1 MINRIRVATKE
12 EIAAIADVSDLGPTC
27 TVLALDTPEGA
38 MKAVI
43 RTAIEI
49 DPVIY
54 PEPDK
59 LSMRMR
65 AMFWRDLETVLAAQG
80 ATKYYFNVHVT
91 NKAMCDT
98 VKTWGAFQLSTEPEF
113 RFSKVL

>member
-1 MINRIRVATKE
+1 MINRIRIATPEEVAE
-12 EIAAIADVSDLGPTC
+12 VIQSGDSREG

-54 PEPDK
+54 PQPDK

-65 AMFWRDLETVLAAQG
+65 AVFWRDLETVLAAQG
-80 ATKYYFNVHVT
+80 AKNYYFNVHVS
-91 NKAMCDT
+91 NQAMNDT
-98 VKTWGAFQLSTEPEF
+98 VKTWGAFRLSSEPEY
-113 RFSKVL
+113 RYIKAL